1 MLLSTVAVP
10 FYTPT
15 SSVLGLCYPHS
26 CQQLSFLV
34 LLIIAIL
41 TGVRYYLIVGLIC
54 ISLIISDVEYLFM
67 CLLAIVMDIYFG
79 KQTNIYLDFSP
90 FFFKQDCIFF
100 FNYWA
105 VPVFI
110 YFGKYQIFYIF
121 WLFGGE
127 SYIRSYFLKIKFYFF
142 LSLLDAFL
150 YPIFMSDDSNSDFS
164 TVFIWSG
171 EREYPYLVPD
181 FKRKSF
187 QFFTTSTRLLVG
199 VYYIVLSWGM
209 LLPFPLSWKLLSEEG
224 IEFC

>member
-10 FYTPT
+10 FYIPT

-100 FNYWA
+100 FKLLSCA
-105 VPVFI
+105 S
-110 YFGKYQIFYIF
+110 FYIF
-121 WLFGGE
+121 WKVPNIL
-127 SYIRSYFLKIKFYFF
+127 YILAVWWGVIYKI
-142 LSLLDAFL
+142 
-150 YPIFMSDDSNSDFS
+150 IFSENK
-164 TVFIWSG
+164 I
-171 EREYPYLVPD
+171 L
-181 FKRKSF
+181 
-187 QFFTTSTRLLVG
+187 
-199 VYYIVLSWGM
+199 
-209 LLPFPLSWKLLSEEG
+209 LLPFSFGCLSISY
-224 IEFC
+224 FHVR